1 MASTSI
7 LEKTLSGL
15 KLREN
20 EVWSVLTDCCETLQW
35 MNEELSIS
43 HLNIKPG
50 NILKC
55 GDRYK
60 LADPFGSAEMLK
72 KIMGLEDGEEKLR
85 MYFSYAAPEILSYH
99 RWMQGLDLLRAD
111 MYSLGICILENLTQ
125 TPVHILNLKRI
136 RRNTEKYLRGYSHA
150 LRTFIMKMV
159 SIEPRNRPLPAD
171 ILSVPDF
178 CSQKKIEKRKLS
190 L

>member
-1 MASTSI
+1 MASTSV

-35 MNEELSIS
+35 MNELSIS

-60 LADPFGSAEMLK
+60 LADPFGSAEMLE
-72 KIMGLEDGEEKLR
+72 KIMGLEDGKEKLR
-85 MYFSYAAPEILSYH
+85 MYFSYAAPEIL
-99 RWMQGLDLLRAD
+99 
-111 MYSLGICILENLTQ
+111 
-125 TPVHILNLKRI
+125 
-136 RRNTEKYLRGYSHA
+136 
-150 LRTFIMKMV
+150 
-159 SIEPRNRPLPAD
+159 
-171 ILSVPDF
+171 
-178 CSQKKIEKRKLS
+178 
-190 L
+190 